1 MGYCYSE
8 ILQPVNQFKITDQ
21 RIKLQE
27 TKLVLDVAQNSS
39 AFVLPLK
46 KISAENFVIFFYE
59 SKPLVALLT

>member
-8 ILQPVNQFKITDQ
+8 IIVLVKRFKITDQ

-27 TKLVLDVAQNSS
+27 TKLVLDVTQNCS

-46 KISAENFVIFFYE
+46 KISAENFVIFF
-59 SKPLVALLT
+59 